1 MGIKDGI
8 SPCNDLAL
16 STHCTSASVPGDK
29 HLNAIKS
36 LPGTEIPGLIF
47 ICTQAKHTQI
57 PGKVR
62 KNTGVA
68 ADQMSQNSK
77 FSVS

>member
-1 MGIKDGI
+1 MPLKQ
-8 SPCNDLAL
+8 
-16 STHCTSASVPGDK
+16 
-29 HLNAIKS
+29 
-36 LPGTEIPGLIF
+36 PGTEIPGLIF
-47 ICTQAKHTQI
+47 ICGQAKDTQI

-62 KNTGVA
+62 KNTAVA